1 VPAVDRLL
9 GVSGPPLS
17 VEPKLLYHS
26 REAKTS
32 RLESRLLAKASE
44 LEPKSR
50 IKSCEE
56 NSMSAAIPLSYDQPI
71 SAHYEVIFASY
82 LQRNNER
89 PHLGW
94 KRVVLHLSTNA
105 QRVESS
111 DQNRFMEELL
121 RLIREKCSG
130 TEPKDVS
137 PQGLWIDRFEGSDL
151 VNRYLQGA
159 TVKIYPGESS
169 PQSVWIDVAPTAG
182 AFSGGGF
189 FRA

>member
-1 VPAVDRLL
+1 
-9 GVSGPPLS
+9 
-17 VEPKLLYHS
+17 
-26 REAKTS
+26 
-32 RLESRLLAKASE
+32 
-44 LEPKSR
+44 
-50 IKSCEE
+50 
-56 NSMSAAIPLSYDQPI
+56 MSAAIPLSYDQPI

-89 PHLGW
+89 PPVGW

-130 TEPKDVS
+130 TEPKDVN

-151 VNRYLQGA
+151 VNRYLRGA